1 MSTLALACLLL
12 SLLTPASLQSAA
24 RQTPTADA
32 NETAT
37 QFYLR
42 WRTTAVNAKSID
54 EITAFWTADTI
65 EQFNMEDDSAKAAT
79 LAMIRRAY
87 SPQTDVRVVKE
98 TATPQGATLSLE
110 GLDRSR
116 HPIVS
121 TVQVLKENGAWKMS
135 PAVEV
140 WQPKG
145 SRIPD

>member
-1 MSTLALACLLL
+1 MTLVPLACLLVTL
-12 SLLTPASLQSAA
+12 VAAPPLQQATSAA
-24 RQTPTADA
+24 P
-32 NETAT
+32 NESAT

-42 WRTTAVNAKSID
+42 WRITAINAKSID
-54 EITAFWTADTI
+54 EITAFWTADTV

-98 TATPQGATLSLE
+98 IATPQGATLSLE
-110 GLDRSR
+110 GLDHGR
-116 HPIVS
+116 HSIVS

-135 PAVEV
+135 PAVEQ